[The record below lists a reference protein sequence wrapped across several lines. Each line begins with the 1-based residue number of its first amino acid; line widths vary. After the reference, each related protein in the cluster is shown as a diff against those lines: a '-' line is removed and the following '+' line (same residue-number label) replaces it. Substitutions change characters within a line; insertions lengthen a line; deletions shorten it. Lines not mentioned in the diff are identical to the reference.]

1 MINPF
6 NQKIGILILLTIKRG
21 FFMLLLRIQCSF
33 NLLIFYFFL
42 YSPHLYVWQCV
53 EIVSRNKLFV
63 TSKSERVKVNFGV
76 LEKSV

>member
-1 MINPF
+1 
-6 NQKIGILILLTIKRG
+6 
-21 FFMLLLRIQCSF
+21 MLLLRIYCSF

-42 YSPHLYVWQCV
+42 SCPHLYVWQCV

-63 TSKSERVKVNFGV
+63 ASKSERVNVNFGA